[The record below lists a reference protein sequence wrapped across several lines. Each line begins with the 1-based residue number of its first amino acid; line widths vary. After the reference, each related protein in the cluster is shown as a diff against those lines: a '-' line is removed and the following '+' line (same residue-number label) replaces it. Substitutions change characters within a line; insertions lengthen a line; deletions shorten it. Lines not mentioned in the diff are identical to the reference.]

1 MQCSICKAD
10 LVTEQDQKRGICFA
24 CHVKGVTFNFVGAQY
39 GKSNWN
45 SSTIKETQK
54 MYEAMPNVEKVS
66 SRKELI

>member
-1 MQCSICKAD
+1 MQCNSCSKEINTEND
-10 LVTEQDQKRGICFA
+10 LKRKICFA
-24 CHVKGVTFNFVGAQY
+24 CHVKGITFNFVGAQY

-45 SSTIKETQK
+45 TTTIKETQK